1 VNVSDTHECIKQA
14 DVYQYSVMLNACTDS
29 WAAGKLMDR
38 MERAGVQPS
47 EVTFQKL
54 YKIFL
59 RDARVKEAGAYEYY
73 MFLFCKTTCFLR
85 TKTA

>member
-1 VNVSDTHECIKQA
+1 
-14 DVYQYSVMLNACTDS
+14 MLNACTDS

-59 RDARVKEAGAYEYY
+59 RDARVKEAGVYVCVYY
-73 MFLFCKTTCFLR
+73 VCLYIVFPDNDLDEHEEPEGCTNM
-85 TKTA
+85 